1 MFSIGEFSVICQVS
15 IKTLRYYDKIGL
27 MEPERVDCNT
37 GYRYYS
43 QAQMEK
49 MLLIQRMK
57 RYGFSLEEIKDVL
70 MCSEKRVLF
79 SKLIQQREKLKQQQR
94 ETGVI
99 ISELT
104 AHLDNFE
111 RTGDIMGYQKG
122 YEIGIKEDT
131 DKAVLSS
138 RQIMGVE
145 EFGKYYGG
153 IYERVA
159 RTGIT
164 PNGLIGAVYHDKEFC
179 AESSDI
185 ELIVGI
191 QEKEK
196 ADRILKGGLC
206 AVTIHKGTYSSLPDA
221 YGAIVSWME
230 NSGYAMASAPYEI
243 YLKTQFDGL
252 PPEKWETEIYF
263 PIKKK

>member
-1 MFSIGEFSVICQVS
+1 MFSIGEFSRICQVS

-27 MEPERVDCNT
+27 MEPERVDRFT

-57 RYGFSLEEIKDVL
+57 RYGFSLEEIREVL

-79 SKLIQQREKLKQQQR
+79 SKLLQQRERLKQQQR
-94 ETGVI
+94 ETSVI
-99 ISELT
+99 ISELS

-122 YEIGIKEDT
+122 YEIQVKEDT

-138 RQIMGVE
+138 RQNMGVE
-145 EFGKYYGG
+145 EFGKYYGS
-153 IYERVA
+153 IYERLPK
-159 RTGIT
+159 TGAT
-164 PNGLIGAVYHDKEFC
+164 PDGIVGAVYHDEEFC
-179 AESSDI
+179 AECSDI

-191 QEKEK
+191 REKEK

-206 AVTIHKGTYSSLPDA
+206 AVTIHRGTYSSLPDA

-230 NSGYAMASAPYEI
+230 NSGYVMAAPPYEI
-243 YLKTQFDGL
+243 YLKNQFDGL